1 MRARAGADVD
11 EVVRRAHRV
20 LIVLD
25 DDERV
30 AEVAQ
35 TFQGGEQLVVVALVQ
50 ADGRLV
56 KDIENAHQ
64 ARADLRRQ
72 TDALGFAAGERRAC
86 ARERQV
92 FKAHRAQEAEAR
104 FDLLQDA
111 LADAHLL
118 LGQRQLIHKVERVD
132 DGFFAVVA
140 DTKSADRDGEGF
152 APQSLAAATGA
163 GALAHAGL

>member
-20 LIVLD
+20 LVVLD

-50 ADGRLV
+50 SDGRLV

-72 TDALGFAAGERRAC
+72 TDTLRLAAGERRAR

-92 FKAHRAQEAEAR
+92 FESYRAQEAEAV
-104 FDLLQDA
+104 FDLLQNT

-140 DTKSADRDGEGF
+140 DAKSADRDGERF
-152 APQSLAAATGA
+152 AAEPLAAAGGA